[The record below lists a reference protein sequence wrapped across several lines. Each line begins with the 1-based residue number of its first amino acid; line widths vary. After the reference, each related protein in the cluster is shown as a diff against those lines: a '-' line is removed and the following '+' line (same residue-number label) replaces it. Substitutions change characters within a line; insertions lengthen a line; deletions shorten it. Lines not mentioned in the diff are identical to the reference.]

1 MVDGIAVS
9 LEIEMTGVIA
19 IAIGGAIDMRGT
31 TVMIATIAGT
41 GGIGGPTTATESG
54 SPLRQRDSQ

>member
-1 MVDGIAVS
+1 MVDGIAAS

-19 IAIGGAIDMRGT
+19 IEIGGAIDMRGT

-41 GGIGGPTTATESG
+41 GGIGAPTTVIENG
-54 SPLRQRDSQ
+54 SPLKQSDS